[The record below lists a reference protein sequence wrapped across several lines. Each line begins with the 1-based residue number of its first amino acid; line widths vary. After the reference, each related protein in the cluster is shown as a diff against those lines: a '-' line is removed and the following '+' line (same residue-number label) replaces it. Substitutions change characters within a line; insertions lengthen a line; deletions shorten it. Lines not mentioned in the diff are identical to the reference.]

1 MYPVFNYL
9 GMKRISEEVPV
20 AFPPQSQPRQPGVEA
35 IMDPWPISENP
46 CEGSRGKLCG
56 RVALITGGDSGI
68 GRAVAYAFAREG
80 ADIAIAYLNEH
91 DDAMETK
98 RHVES
103 IGRPCLTVACD
114 LRSEEGAA
122 AVVAKTMERYG
133 KLDCLVNNHAV
144 QFLQKS
150 ILDITEEQLET
161 TFRTNIYSFFFL
173 VKAVLP
179 RLRSGATII
188 NTTSVTAFRGDRD
201 LLDYSAAKGAIV
213 SFTRSLALSLMESG
227 IRVNAVSPG
236 PVWTP
241 LQPASRAPEEIETF
255 GTWGTSRSGM
265 RRAGQPFEIAPAYV
279 FLASDDSS
287 FMSGEVLHPNGGII
301 V

>member
-9 GMKRISEEVPV
+9 GMRRISEEVPI
-20 AFPPQSQPRQPGVEA
+20 AFPPQSQPRQPGLEA

-46 CEGSRGKLCG
+46 CEGCGGKLCG

-80 ADIAIAYLNEH
+80 ADIAIVYLNEH

-103 IGRPCLTVACD
+103 IGRSCLTIACD
-114 LRSEEGAA
+114 LRSEEAA
-122 AVVAKTMERYG
+122 GAVVAKTIERYG

-150 ILDITEEQLET
+150 ILDITEEQLEA

-173 VKAVLP
+173 VKAALP

-188 NTTSVTAFRGDRD
+188 NTASVTAFRGDRD
-201 LLDYSAAKGAIV
+201 LLDYSATKGAIV

-241 LQPASRAPEEIETF
+241 LQPASRTPEEIETF

-287 FMSGEVLHPNGGII
+287 FMSGEVLHPSGGII